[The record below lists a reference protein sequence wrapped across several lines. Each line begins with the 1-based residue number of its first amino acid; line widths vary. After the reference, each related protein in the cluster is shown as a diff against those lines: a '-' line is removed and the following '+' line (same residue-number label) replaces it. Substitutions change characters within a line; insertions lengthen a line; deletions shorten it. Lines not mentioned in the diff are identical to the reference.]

1 MSHRRLEYFVKN
13 KIVYRQDPVNDLP
26 TKRYEW
32 GDYYEDGTY
41 ECYSLFQSKAKI
53 NSNKSFAWHIMVLY
67 YLNPGIDHN
76 QLKSL
81 ANYIADKRNNFITF
95 DIYESFVNK
104 LVDDL
109 YENGIDE
116 PPKNRARKVIFKDTC
131 GLTMHEK
138 LSIVGS
144 LIGRNKRVTPETI
157 YDAMLFINDS
167 GKKITIN
174 SIANM
179 LGCTI
184 RTIHRN
190 MNDSLKNEKA
200 VLNSEYEKVQRN
212 QLRPI

>member
-26 TKRYEW
+26 TEQYKW
-32 GDYYEDGTY
+32 GDYYKDGTY

-67 YLNPGIDHN
+67 YLNP
-76 QLKSL
+76 QLQCNDLKNL
-81 ANYIADKRNNFITF
+81 AYYIADKRNNFVTF
-95 DIYESFVNK
+95 DLYETFINK
-104 LVDDL
+104 LVNDL
-109 YENGIDE
+109 CENGLDE

-131 GLTMHEK
+131 GLTMNEK

-144 LIGRNKRVTPETI
+144 LIGRNKRITPETI

-167 GKKITIN
+167 GKKITI
-174 SIANM
+174 SGIAKT
-179 LGCTI
+179 LGCAV

-200 VLNSEYEKVQRN
+200 VLNDEYEKIQCT
-212 QLRPI
+212 QLPPI

>member
-1 MSHRRLEYFVKN
+1 VSHRRLEYFVKN

-26 TKRYEW
+26 TERYVW

-67 YLNPGIDHN
+67 YLNPSIDHN

-95 DIYESFVNK
+95 DIYESFLNK

-109 YENGIDE
+109 YNNGIDE
-116 PPKNRARKVIFKDTC
+116 PPKNRTRKVIFKDTC
-131 GLTMHEK
+131 GLTMNEK

-174 SIANM
+174 GIANM
-179 LGCTI
+179 LGCAV

-190 MNDSLKNEKA
+190 INDSLKNEKA
-200 VLNSEYEKVQRN
+200 VLNNEYEKIQRN
-212 QLRPI
+212 KLRPI